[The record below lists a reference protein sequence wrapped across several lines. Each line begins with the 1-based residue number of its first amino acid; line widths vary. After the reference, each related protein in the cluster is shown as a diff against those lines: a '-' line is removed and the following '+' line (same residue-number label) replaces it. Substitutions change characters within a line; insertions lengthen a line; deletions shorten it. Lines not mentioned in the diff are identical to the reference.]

1 MVHTK
6 AVPEMT
12 AFDCYREVMD
22 MTSEGLLREA
32 EALRESVLAG
42 GSAVYAYTAMRWLEE
57 HRG

>member
-32 EALRESVLAG
+32 ETLRERVLQE
-42 GSAVYAYTAMRWLEE
+42 RREL
-57 HRG
+57 HRHAETGFG

>member
-1 MVHTK
+1 
-6 AVPEMT
+6 
-12 AFDCYREVMD
+12 

-32 EALRESVLAG
+32 ETLRERVLTG